1 MKKPRFYIK
10 IENKNSEDKVINYET
25 SYYNK
30 KACQEIISMIYR
42 FREAFNLKVLK
53 YTLNK
58 ISFISN
64 ATKSNYTMIIKSQN
78 DITE

>member
-10 IENKNSEDKVINYET
+10 IESKNSENKVVNFEM

-30 KACQEIISMIYR
+30 KTCQNIISMIYK
-42 FREAFNLKVLK
+42 FREAFDLKVLK

-64 ATKSNYTMIIKSQN
+64 KTNNSYVMIVKSQN
-78 DITE
+78 EIIE